1 MTTSGLS
8 TAAKVFLLLC
18 LLATF
23 NVSCCCKRSNTPVE
37 MAKSLSF
44 KCLDPRHI
52 PKVRVFYADFR
63 KVKIKIVDCPV
74 SEIPTHKFWGKL

>member
-1 MTTSGLS
+1 MFSIAAGLLDLHDL
-8 TAAKVFLLLC
+8 FH
-18 LLATF
+18 
-23 NVSCCCKRSNTPVE
+23 TPVE